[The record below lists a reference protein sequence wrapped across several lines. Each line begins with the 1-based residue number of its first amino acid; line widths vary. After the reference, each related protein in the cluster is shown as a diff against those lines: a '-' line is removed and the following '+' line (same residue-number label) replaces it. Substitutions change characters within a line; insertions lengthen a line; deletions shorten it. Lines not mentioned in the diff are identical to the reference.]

1 MAYVNYENVYFFTA
15 TILKWQ
21 RLLDNDEFKLIIINS
36 FRHFSNERCDFYAF
50 VIMPNHIHVIMQL
63 RNDTKSSFQRDFLK
77 FTAQSFLNIMSK
89 DSNYRLKDFRSD
101 LKDRMY
107 QIWEKK
113 AFWVELKYPEKYFV
127 KLEYIHNNPL
137 AGKWKLAETILDYK
151 WSSAKFHEGEK
162 QDFEFLKVFDI

>member
-1 MAYVNYENVYFFTA
+1 MKHDKYKDI
-15 TILKWQ
+15 ILDSLKYLVQ
-21 RLLDNDEFKLIIINS
+21 KRRIILN
-36 FRHFSNERCDFYAF
+36 AF
-50 VIMPNHIHVIMQL
+50 VIMNNHMHLIWQIVEPNELAAV
-63 RNDTKSSFQRDFLK
+63 QRDFLK